1 MLLLVTDLGFIK
13 EYGHVWHILSD
24 IDDSGDF
31 LDATFHLLP
40 VSMPTATSS
49 MPTVTSSAND
59 ETDTETGTLPSLI
72 IACKVNNSNYK
83 LEHA

>member
-31 LDATFHLLP
+31 LDTTFHLLP
-40 VSMPTATSS
+40 MPTMS
-49 MPTVTSSAND
+49 PSSAAN
-59 ETDTETGTLPSLI
+59 EGTSTQTGNAT
-72 IACKVNNSNYK
+72 CKLVPLLY
-83 LEHA
+83 

>member
-40 VSMPTATSS
+40 MPTTA
-49 MPTVTSSAND
+49 SSAND
-59 ETDTETGTLPSLI
+59 GTSTETGTVHWVYS
-72 IACKVNNSNYK
+72 
-83 LEHA
+83 